1 MPCQV
6 AIAMN
11 TQPATHELAH
21 RIFPSPGYVCSVL
34 HHATSPFAAQNS
46 CPQKTKNIIL
56 VRLLSD
62 SITKLCAIL
71 VCVLA
76 VRIWRYAYFS
86 TNHLPSADVTYPS
99 NGIFNPLKFV
109 HYRPRRKTQT
119 VIICTALFLSE
130 ATVYCLLHG
139 FLDTHLLIP
148 GVSNTWPAGH
158 MWPFAST
165 PVARTRI
172 L

>member
-1 MPCQV
+1 
-6 AIAMN
+6 MN

-21 RIFPSPGYVCSVL
+21 RIFPSPGYVGSVL
-34 HHATSPFAAQNS
+34 HHVTSPFAAQNS
-46 CPQKTKNIIL
+46 CPQQTKNITL

-86 TNHLPSADVTYPS
+86 RNHLPSADVPYPS

-148 GVSNTWPAGH
+148 GLSNSWPAGH
-158 MWPFAST
+158 MRPFASK
-165 PVARTRI
+165 PAARTRI